1 MIFSIKFQG
10 VYTVDPNQKPIT
22 SLGVDIFREEFKHK
36 QVERHFWVGEKE
48 RAAALGDRSEN
59 AEYISAKEMIR
70 NLDKRLRYLQNIV
83 QNSRVI
89 DPNNIPNNDVRFG
102 KVIKFD
108 DGNFIC
114 LVGSYELSLFQNA
127 ISVYSPVGK
136 QLLGKKINDQITL
149 NKKKIKILSIET
161 ISNKEL
167 T

>member
-1 MIFSIKFQG
+1 MN
-10 VYTVDPNQKPIT
+10 PNQKPIT

-89 DPNNIPNNDVRFG
+89 DPNDIPNNDVRFG
-102 KVIKFD
+102 KVIMFN

-114 LVGSYELSLFQNA
+114 LVGSYELSLFENA

-136 QLLGKKINDQITL
+136 QLLAKKIDDSITL
-149 NKKKIKILSIET
+149 NKKKITIKSIQS
-161 ISNKEL
+161 ISKDQL
-167 T
+167 LR